1 MTIHESPMNKTKAI
15 FLDRDGVINQE
26 MGYIKSWQE
35 FKLLPRVVEAIQI
48 INQSDYRA
56 IVISNQS
63 GIAKGLYAYEE
74 VIQIHQ
80 QLNEYLLS
88 FQAQIDDFYFCP
100 HHPEGINEYA
110 IICSCK
116 KPKNGLILQAAKDW
130 NIDLSSSFFIG
141 DSERDIIAG
150 KNSGCITYGV
160 QSGHSFD
167 ANNISSDFIAKD
179 LFEAVQK
186 IFNLS

>member
-1 MTIHESPMNKTKAI
+1 MIILKESMQKSKAI

-26 MGYIKSWQE
+26 KGYIKSWE
-35 FKLLPRVVEAIQI
+35 RFKLLPRVVEAIQL
-48 INQSDYRA
+48 INQSEYVA

-63 GIAKGLYAYEE
+63 GIAKGLYSFDD

-80 QLNEYLLS
+80 QLNEHLLP
-88 FQAQIDDFYFCP
+88 FQARIDAFCFCP

-110 IICSCK
+110 LVCSCR

-130 NIDLSSSFFIG
+130 NIDLASSFFIG
-141 DSERDIIAG
+141 DSERDMIAG
-150 KNSGCITYGV
+150 KNSGCTTYAV
-160 QSGHSFD
+160 QTGHDFD
-167 ANNISSDFIAKD
+167 PKNISSDFIAKD

-186 IFNLS
+186 ILNLS